1 MNGPIC
7 PVYGIGVGV
16 VVQFLTPVENNLV
29 LLYISSTILVT
40 VIEGITGFLLEKIF
54 HNKWWDYSD
63 KPFNIMGYVC
73 LKFSI
78 FWGLACTFIM
88 LIIHP
93 IIYGFIHLIPHIVG
107 VVLLIIIM
115 TGFAIDVVVTVST
128 IVKFNRRLKVMD
140 DIAAKIKVLSNQIGE
155 NIYENVEEALE
166 KSAEFK
172 EGHAEKIEKLEN
184 LRHKYDELLSKKNA
198 VSSRLMKAFPDMKS
212 KHHNEI
218 LQKLKKI
225 NIRK

>member
-1 MNGPIC
+1 M
-7 PVYGIGVGV
+7 
-16 VVQFLTPVENNLV
+16 
-29 LLYISSTILVT
+29 
-40 VIEGITGFLLEKIF
+40 EKVF

-184 LRHKYDELLSKKNA
+184 LRHKYDELLSKRNA

>member
-1 MNGPIC
+1 MTER
-7 PVYGIGVGV
+7 GV
-16 VVQFLTPVENNLV
+16 V
-29 LLYISSTILVT
+29 
-40 VIEGITGFLLEKIF
+40 
-54 HNKWWDYSD
+54 
-63 KPFNIMGYVC
+63 
-73 LKFSI
+73 
-78 FWGLACTFIM
+78 
-88 LIIHP
+88 
-93 IIYGFIHLIPHIVG
+93 
-107 VVLLIIIM
+107 
-115 TGFAIDVVVTVST
+115 
-128 IVKFNRRLKVMD
+128 
-140 DIAAKIKVLSNQIGE
+140 AKIKVLSNQIGE

-172 EGHAEKIEKLEN
+172 EGHAERIEKLEN

>member
-1 MNGPIC
+1 M
-7 PVYGIGVGV
+7 
-16 VVQFLTPVENNLV
+16 
-29 LLYISSTILVT
+29 
-40 VIEGITGFLLEKIF
+40 
-54 HNKWWDYSD
+54 
-63 KPFNIMGYVC
+63 
-73 LKFSI
+73 
-78 FWGLACTFIM
+78 
-88 LIIHP
+88 
-93 IIYGFIHLIPHIVG
+93 
-107 VVLLIIIM
+107 VLLIIIM
-115 TGFAIDVVVTVST
+115 TGFAIDAVVTVST

-172 EGHAEKIEKLEN
+172 EEHAEKIEKLEN